1 MEVIDI
7 YKVIPDYMYAI
18 YKITNPEGK
27 IYVGSTVDLRKRF
40 SAYRNLDCKSQIKL
54 YNSFVKYGVENHK
67 FEIICTLCSAVSLR
81 TRELRY
87 GLQYN
92 VLDRHKGLNLLLPK
106 EGELGGH
113 SEETKQRISEVKKG
127 TNVGADNPF
136 YGKTY
141 SEETR
146 RIISE
151 KGKGRKSSELQKKV
165 VSEILKGNTY
175 GAHLLLDTQT
185 GIYYESIEEAMEV
198 FNLSRSSMTRY
209 LKGYRKN
216 PTNLIKV

>member
-7 YKVIPDYMYAI
+7 NKAIPNYMYAI

-40 SAYRNLDCKSQIKL
+40 SAYRNLDCKNQIKL

-67 FEIICTLCSAVSLR
+67 FEVICTLCNGTSLR
-81 TRELRY
+81 TKELQY

-92 VLDRHKGLNLLLPK
+92 VLDSHKGLNLLLPK

-113 SEETKQRISEVKKG
+113 SEETRQRISEAKKG
-127 TNVGADNPF
+127 TQAGADNPF
-136 YGKTY
+136 YGKTH

-146 RIISE
+146 KLISE
-151 KGKGRKSSELQKKV
+151 NGKGRKGSELQKKV
-165 VSEILKGNTY
+165 VTELAKGNTY
-175 GAHLLLDTQT
+175 GSHLLLDTQT
-185 GIYYESIEEAMEV
+185 GIYYESIDEAMEV

-209 LKGYRKN
+209 LNGYRKN